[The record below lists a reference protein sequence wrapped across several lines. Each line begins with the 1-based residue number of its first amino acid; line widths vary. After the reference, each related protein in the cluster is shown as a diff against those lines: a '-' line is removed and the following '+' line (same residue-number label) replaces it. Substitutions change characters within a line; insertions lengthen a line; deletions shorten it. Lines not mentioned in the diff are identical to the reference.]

1 MPPRQSCWN
10 FCGKYGIDL
19 IVASGSWTAPSDAID
34 SVNNVRTAVVTTA
47 IPRLKKADM
56 NGMDHINVSFMMIMD
71 TSTCNLRQDRT
82 ESDNIKDERCL
93 HSLSRYI
100 SCVSLSLSPFM
111 NQLNIQTSDL
121 QVFRSG

>member
-1 MPPRQSCWN
+1 M
-10 FCGKYGIDL
+10 
-19 IVASGSWTAPSDAID
+19 D

-100 SCVSLSLSPFM
+100 SCLSLSLS
-111 NQLNIQTSDL
+111 LLS
-121 QVFRSG
+121 